1 MPLPPMV
8 SGRRRTQTEWVN
20 CMKGAFSYFGKH
32 YQIYLIIV
40 PAVVYFFLFNYLP
53 MMGLSLAFQDYRFSR
68 GMFLSPWVGFRY
80 FEAFFDYFNF
90 RNIIW
95 NTLVISFYK
104 LVLFFP
110 IPIIFAIMLN
120 EIRNKYFKQAIQ
132 TIFYLPYFISWVV
145 AITIFQQFL
154 SLDGIFN
161 QIRQSAGL
169 EPVYYMNDPAYFYPI
184 MFISYIWKM
193 TGWSAIIYL
202 AAISGID
209 PELYEAA
216 KVDGAGKL
224 NRIWHITIPSLVP
237 IASVLFILSLATLL
251 QAGWEHIYLLRTPGN
266 MNVSDILDTY
276 VIQTGF
282 ANGQIGYATAV
293 SLFQSVIGLIF
304 VIISNAIIK
313 RKSDISV
320 F

>member
-1 MPLPPMV
+1 MGNKV
-8 SGRRRTQTEWVN
+8 
-20 CMKGAFSYFGKH
+20 KYFSKH
-32 YQIYLIIV
+32 YQIYLVII
-40 PAVVYFFLFNYLP
+40 PAIVYFFIFNYLP
-53 MMGLSLAFQDYRFSR
+53 MLGISLAFQDYRFSK
-68 GMFLSPWVGFRY
+68 GMFFSPWVGLKY
-80 FEAFFDYFNF
+80 FEAFFNYFNSWT
-90 RNIIW
+90 IIW

-104 LVLFFP
+104 LILFFP

-120 EIRNKYFKQAIQ
+120 EIRSNAFKRVIQ

-161 QIRQSAGL
+161 QIRASLGL
-169 EPVYYMNDPAYFYPI
+169 EAIYYMNDPAYFYLI
-184 MFISYIWKM
+184 MFASYVWKM
-193 TGWSAIIYL
+193 TGWSAIIYI
-202 AAISGID
+202 AAIAGID

-224 NRIWHITIPSLVP
+224 NRIWHITLPSLIP
-237 IASVLFILSLATLL
+237 IASVLFILSLASML

-266 MNVSDILDTY
+266 MEVSDILDTY
-276 VIQTGF
+276 VIQQGF

-293 SLFQSVIGLIF
+293 SLFQSIIGLLF
-304 VIISNAIIK
+304 VVITNMVIK
-313 RKSDISV
+313 RKSEVSI